1 MVDELCNFTVPSRP
15 AFFMDFQPVGLTLAP
30 FEPGPFFPHTPSSRV
45 TSIAI
50 HPKGRIAYVTSFDG
64 VLILDTRKKA
74 IVGTVAGVEFADSIV
89 FTPDGTRAYLS
100 QDGTYGSVSQ
110 VHVVDATSHSLI
122 KTIQLPIPTAPLGV
136 AATPDGGRVY
146 VVGWVANNVS
156 VIDSEPSSPTYNTV
170 TSVIPVSGEARGIAL
185 SPAGN
190 LAYVT
195 LDTGGVDVIVTAPD
209 SSQFNQ
215 VIAHIPDAG
224 TYGGIHGAATS
235 LDGRFLYVS
244 VSDGNNDKLFTVDS
258 EPFSAT
264 FNSLITT
271 FEVGKSPLG
280 VAVRPH

>member
-1 MVDELCNFTVPSRP
+1 VRKVI
-15 AFFMDFQPVGLTLAP
+15 
-30 FEPGPFFPHTPSSRV
+30 HTPSSGV
-45 TSIAI
+45 TSITI
-50 HPKGRIAYVTSFDG
+50 HPKGQFAYVTSLDG
-64 VLILDTRKKA
+64 VLILDTRRNA

-100 QDGTYGSVSQ
+100 EDGNYGSVSQ

-122 KTIQLPIPTAPLGV
+122 ETIQLPISTAPLGV
-136 AATPDGGRVY
+136 AATPDGSRVY
-146 VVGWVANNVS
+146 VAGWIAHNVS

-185 SPAGN
+185 SPSGN

-195 LDTGGVDVIVTAPD
+195 LDTGGVDAIVTAPA
-209 SSQFNQ
+209 SSQFHQ

-224 TYGGIHGAATS
+224 AFGGIHGAATS

-244 VSDGNNDKLFTVDS
+244 VSDGTNNQLFTVDS
-258 EPFSAT
+258 EPFSST

-271 FEVGKSPLG
+271 FQAGKSPLG
-280 VAVRPH
+280 IAVRPH